1 MFWDDIKLV
10 TEQVQKYGLRKPF
23 VDLGG
28 LERPT
33 IADYNITIQTQ
44 EQYARYIYL
53 NQRPFDHIDPEY
65 LVLNP
70 ENDSPEIEEL
80 PSLYSE
86 FFGTAVCLNVIE
98 HVENPFEV
106 FDAFYKI
113 MKPEGLLIIETVF
126 SFPYHPSPRD
136 YWRYSA
142 DCLKNLSQKAG
153 FKVLECDWR
162 LLIRADQGIE
172 VIQEIPGLYK
182 KHHPQEIMTVY
193 ATLTK
198 AEKPTKHN
206 LVNYPLPQRLSSDAR
221 ARLTIHTEDL
231 QTQLEQSRYHFQK
244 SPDNPDCIHSFKQVR
259 QQLGET
265 LLTTPLEQLPLTH
278 KLHQQLVG
286 SFVKDYPK
294 TEQENEFIN
303 LALKSL
309 DSMSHK
315 LQWEYIPEG
324 WLRRDKK
331 IKGWN
336 IKDILDVRIHQ
347 WKGLV
352 DKLKKNTLLS
362 HDYSQQNNY
371 ILFAYVL
378 SLTAQKKE
386 EISILDWGGGLG
398 EYYLIAKALLPNVKI
413 NYSCTE
419 VPVLCEAG
427 RSLQPDVT
435 FYEEDRDCF
444 AHEYDLVFCSSAL
457 QYAQDW
463 QTLIDHMV
471 KSTRLYLYITRLP
484 VVQNN
489 PSFVVLQR
497 AYDYGYNTEYLS
509 WFLNLYELVNYVESL
524 NMKKVRDFL
533 IAERFL
539 VPGAPEVGEGR
550 GLLFARN
557 SE

>member
-28 LERPT
+28 LEKPT
-33 IADYNITIQTQ
+33 IADYNLTIKTQ

-65 LVLNP
+65 LILNP
-70 ENDSPEIEEL
+70 ENGSPEIEDL
-80 PSLYSE
+80 PTLYSD

-142 DCLKNLSQKAG
+142 ECLKNLSQKAG
-153 FKVLECDWR
+153 FEVLECDWR

-198 AEKPTKHN
+198 AEEPIKQN
-206 LVNYPLPQRLSSDAR
+206 LVNYQLPQRLSSDPK
-221 ARLTIHTEDL
+221 ARLTISTEDL
-231 QTQLEQSRYHFQK
+231 QTQLEQNQYRFQE
-244 SPDNPDCIHSFKQVR
+244 SPEDPDYIHSFKQVR
-259 QQLGET
+259 QQICET
-265 LLTTPLEQLPLTH
+265 LLTTPQEQLPVTH
-278 KLHQQLVG
+278 KLHQNLIG
-286 SFVKDYPK
+286 GFIKDFPK
-294 TEQENEFIN
+294 TEEENEFLN

-309 DSMSHK
+309 DSTSHQ
-315 LQWEYIPEG
+315 LQWEYVPEG
-324 WLRRDKK
+324 WLRRDEK

-336 IKDILDVRIHQ
+336 IKAILDVRKHQ

-352 DKLKKNTLLS
+352 DQLKKNALLS
-362 HDYSQQNNY
+362 DDYSQQNNY

-398 EYYLIAKALLPNVKI
+398 EYYLIAQSLLPNVKI
-413 NYSCTE
+413 NYSCAE
-419 VPVLCEAG
+419 VPILCEAG

-435 FYEEDRDCF
+435 FYEEARDCF

-463 QTLIDHMV
+463 TTLVEKMV

-484 VVQNN
+484 VIQNYS
-489 PSFVVLQR
+489 SFVVLQR

-509 WFLNLYELVNYVESL
+509 WFLNIYELVNYVEGL
-524 NMKKVRDFL
+524 DMKKVRDFL
-533 IAERFL
+533 IAERFS

-550 GLLFARN
+550 GLLFSQNR
-557 SE
+557 E

>member
-28 LERPT
+28 LEKPT

-44 EQYARYIYL
+44 DQYSRYIHL

-70 ENDSPEIEEL
+70 ENDSPEIEAL
-80 PSLYSE
+80 PSLYSN

-142 DCLKNLSQKAG
+142 ECLKNLSQQAG

-162 LLIRADQGIE
+162 LLIRADEGIE

-198 AEKPTKHN
+198 SEKPIQHN
-206 LVNYPLPQRLSSDAR
+206 LVNYQLPQRLSSDAR
-221 ARLTIHTEDL
+221 ARLTIKIEDL
-231 QTQLEQSRYHFQK
+231 QTQLKQNRYGCQE
-244 SPDNPDCIHSFKQVR
+244 SPENLDCIHSCKQVR
-259 QQLGET
+259 QQLCET
-265 LLTTPLEQLPLTH
+265 LLTTPLEQLPVTQ
-278 KLHQQLVG
+278 KLHQQVLD
-286 SFVKDYPK
+286 SLIKDCPR
-294 TEQENEFIN
+294 TEKENELLNF
-303 LALKSL
+303 ALKYL
-309 DSMSHK
+309 DSTSYQP
-315 LQWEYIPEG
+315 QWEYVPEG
-324 WLRRDKK
+324 WLRRNEK

-336 IKDILDVRIHQ
+336 IQDILDVRIDQ

-352 DKLKKNTLLS
+352 EQLKKNALLS

-371 ILFAYVL
+371 ILWSYVL

-413 NYSCTE
+413 NYSCAE

-427 RSLQPDVT
+427 RSLHTDVT

-463 QTLIDHMV
+463 QTLIENMV

-484 VVQNN
+484 IVQNHS
-489 PSFVVLQR
+489 SFVVLQR
-497 AYDYGYNTEYLS
+497 AYSYGYNTEYLS
-509 WFLNLYELVNYVESL
+509 WFLNLHELVNYVENL

-533 IAERFL
+533 IAERFP